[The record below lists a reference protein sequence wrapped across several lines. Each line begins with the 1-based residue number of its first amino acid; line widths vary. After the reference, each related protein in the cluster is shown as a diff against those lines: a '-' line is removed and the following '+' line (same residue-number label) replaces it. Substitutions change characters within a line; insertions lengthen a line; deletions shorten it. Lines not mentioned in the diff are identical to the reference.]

1 MTNRNPLV
9 SIVIITRQ
17 RPHLIGDC
25 VQHVLAQD
33 YTPFEIIVVDA
44 SDDDATARALPN
56 DPHVCY
62 LHLENAAHQIPRSRN
77 EGIHHSRGDI
87 IAFIDDDSVVQPG
100 WLRHLVS
107 NYTAPQIGGVGGLVL
122 ASGESARTSGI
133 LPRITST
140 GSVLGDFNI
149 WTAAPVVVDHL
160 RGCNMSFTRQALE
173 AVGGFDVRFD
183 QSNFRD
189 ETDVCVS
196 IRRAGYQLLYDSR
209 VAVIHLYSAKDGF
222 QRDEWRDPQ
231 HYFSITKNVTYFR
244 LKHFLS
250 LKTVFAVFVGAPLLT
265 TITNLRR
272 YGVRGAAL
280 MGSDWRGRLAGLQT
294 FFEYRQLQHN
304 G

>member
-1 MTNRNPLV
+1 MSSHNPLV
-9 SIVIITRQ
+9 SIVIITRH

-25 VQHVLAQD
+25 VRHVLAQD

-56 DPHVCY
+56 DPRVCY

-77 EGIHHSRGDI
+77 EGIRCSRGEI
-87 IAFIDDDSVVQPG
+87 IAFIDDDSLVQPG
-100 WLRHLVS
+100 WLRQLVAD
-107 NYTAPQIGGVGGLVL
+107 YTSPQIGGVGGLVL
-122 ASGESARTSGI
+122 APGETARANGV

-140 GSVLGDFNI
+140 GSVLGDFNLR
-149 WTAAPVVVDHL
+149 TATPVVVDHL
-160 RGCNMSFTRQALE
+160 RGCNMSFARQALE
-173 AVGGFDVRFD
+173 AVGGFDVRLD

-189 ETDVCVS
+189 ETDVCMS

-222 QRDEWRDPQ
+222 QRNEWQDPQ

-250 LKTVFAVFVGAPLLT
+250 LKTVLAVFVGAPLLT
-265 TITNLRR
+265 AISNLRR
-272 YGVRGAAL
+272 YGARGASL
-280 MGSDWRGRLAGLQT
+280 IWSDWRGRLAGLRT
-294 FFEYRQLQHN
+294 FFEYRRLQRH